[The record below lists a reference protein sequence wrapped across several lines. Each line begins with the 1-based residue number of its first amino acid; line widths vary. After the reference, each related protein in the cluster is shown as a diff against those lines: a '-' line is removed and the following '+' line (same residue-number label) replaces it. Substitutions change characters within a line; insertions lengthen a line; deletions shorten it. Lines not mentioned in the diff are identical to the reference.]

1 MTGDRTGLLI
11 VDVQNDFC
19 DGGALAVAGSE
30 GAVAALNRYLEA
42 VVPQGMTVFVSR
54 DWHPAITSHFKTYGG
69 PWPVHCVQ
77 GTRGARFHPGL
88 HVPPD
93 AIVITKGE
101 SQESPGYSAFEG
113 RTTEGKSFR
122 EELRA
127 RSIGHLVVG
136 GLATDYCVKHSVLD
150 ALSSGLQV
158 TVLEDAIAGVRPDDS
173 AAALTEMRDKGA
185 RTELTS
191 SALRPTTSRAGRRP

>member
-1 MTGDRTGLLI
+1 MMGDRTGLLI

-19 DGGALAVAGSE
+19 EGGALAVAGSE
-30 GAVAALNRYLEA
+30 QAVAALNHYLDAA
-42 VVPQGMTVFVSR
+42 VAQGVPVYVSR

-77 GTRGARFHPGL
+77 GTRGARFHPAL
-88 HVPPD
+88 HIPAD

-122 EELRA
+122 EELRE
-127 RSIGHLVVG
+127 RGIGHLVVG

-150 ALSSGLQV
+150 AVAAGLKV
-158 TVLEDAIAGVRPDDS
+158 TILEDAIAGVRADDS
-173 AAALTEMRDKGA
+173 AAALAEMLARGA
-185 RTELTS
+185 RAHTGSDAIPL
-191 SALRPTTSRAGRRP
+191 

>member
-1 MTGDRTGLLI
+1 MMGDRTGLLI

-19 DGGALAVAGSE
+19 EGGALAVAGSE
-30 GAVAALNRYLEA
+30 QAVAALNHYLDAA
-42 VVPQGMTVFVSR
+42 VAQGVPVYVSR

-88 HVPPD
+88 HVPAD

-122 EELRA
+122 EELRE
-127 RSIGHLVVG
+127 RGIGHLVVG

-150 ALSSGLQV
+150 AIAAGLKV
-158 TVLEDAIAGVRPDDS
+158 TILEDAIAGVRAEDS
-173 AAALTEMRDKGA
+173 AAALAEMLASGA
-185 RTELTS
+185 RAHTGSDAIPL
-191 SALRPTTSRAGRRP
+191 